1 MKLCLIDASGYI
13 FRAFY
18 TLPPMSKSDGTP
30 VNAIYGYC
38 EMLKGIIKN
47 SDASHMAVVLDA
59 GRSGREEI
67 DADYKANR
75 KPKPPELITQLRML
89 EDATASHGIA
99 TVKMPGM
106 EADDVISTYA
116 MQAVRM
122 GGEAV
127 IYSSDK
133 DLMQLLTAGV
143 GIYDPMKKQNVD
155 ADICRDRVGVY
166 PHQVMDY
173 LALVG
178 DASDN
183 IPGVPGIG
191 AKGAATLLRDHGDL
205 ETILRIAEQRPSLL
219 SCTIKQ
225 RESLR
230 VNSSLAIKSRDLV
243 ELKMVDGCPELDALE
258 WSEPDPA
265 RLGAY
270 LRDMEFAVL
279 ARDLEQMAA

>member
-18 TLPPMSKSDGTP
+18 TLPPMTKSDGTP

-38 EMLKGIIKN
+38 EMLRGIIKN

-59 GRSGREEI
+59 GRSGREDI

-89 EDATASHGIA
+89 EDCTASHGIA
-99 TVKMPGM
+99 TVKMAGM
-106 EADDVISTYA
+106 EADDVIATYA

-133 DLMQLLTAGV
+133 DLMQLLESGV
-143 GIYDPMKKQNVD
+143 SIYDPMKKQNVD
-155 ADICRDRVGVY
+155 SDVCRERIGVH

-183 IPGVPGIG
+183 IPGVPAIG
-191 AKGAATLLRDHGDL
+191 AKGAATLLRTHGDL
-205 ETILRIAEQRPSLL
+205 DTILMLAEGDPLIL
-219 SCTIKQ
+219 SCTPKQ
-225 RESLR
+225 RDSLR
-230 VNSSLAIKSRDLV
+230 TNRELAIKSRDLV
-243 ELKMVDGCPELDALE
+243 RLKMVDGCPELDALE
-258 WSEPDPA
+258 WSEPNTS
-265 RLGAY
+265 RLSAY
-270 LRDMEFAVL
+270 LREMEFAVL
-279 ARDLEQMAA
+279 ARDFEQMAA

>member
-1 MKLCLIDASGYI
+1 MKLCLVDASGYI

-18 TLPPMSKSDGTP
+18 TRPPMVKTDGTP
-30 VNAIYGYC
+30 VGAIYGYC
-38 EMLKGIIKN
+38 EMLRDLLRN
-47 SDASHMAVVLDA
+47 NDATHMAVILDA
-59 GRSGREEI
+59 GRSGREQI
-67 DADYKANR
+67 DPDYKGNR
-75 KPKPPELITQLRML
+75 KPKPDELITQLKML

-99 TVKMPGM
+99 TVKVDGM
-106 EADDVISTYA
+106 EADDVIATYA
-116 MQAVRM
+116 LQAVRM

-133 DLMQLLTAGV
+133 DLMQLLESGV
-143 GIYDPMKKQNVD
+143 SIYDPMKKQNVD
-155 ADICRDRVGVY
+155 ADICRERVGVY

-191 AKGAATLLRDHGDL
+191 AKGAATLLREHGDL
-205 ETILRIAEQRPSLL
+205 ETILRIAEQTPSLL
-219 SCTIKQ
+219 SCTLKQ

-230 VNSSLAIKSRDLV
+230 INSSLANKSRDLV
-243 ELKMVDGCPELDALE
+243 QLKMVDGCPELDALE
-258 WSEPDPA
+258 WSQPDPA

-270 LRDMEFAVL
+270 LREMEFAVL